1 MCCHR
6 VTVLEETLRGHPVHP
21 PSLRNE
27 QLFPQLLTDALPLII
42 TVNMSLETM
51 LCPQCLQ
58 WGLYLRCQM
67 HSIVE
72 KKSSFL
78 LFTCVGLE
86 DQRNPEEKGKKQYF
100 MLENYQDSE
109 HKGAFCGLGFF

>member
-1 MCCHR
+1 MP
-6 VTVLEETLRGHPVHP
+6 TVLAVG
-21 PSLRNE
+21 
-27 QLFPQLLTDALPLII
+27 
-42 TVNMSLETM
+42 TVFAVPNAQYS
-51 LCPQCLQ
+51 
-58 WGLYLRCQM
+58 R
-67 HSIVE
+67 